1 MIVHVTYYRRLQKH
15 YSSKKKIKNK
25 KDHISIDN
33 VDVRFLS
40 ITGQKLEEE

>member
-1 MIVHVTYYRRLQKH
+1 MLHITVDYISIIHPKE
-15 YSSKKKIKNK
+15 KKKK

-33 VDVRFLS
+33 VNVRFLS